1 MEDIVIIGYGGHA
14 KSVADCIEH
23 SQKYRIVGY
32 TDLFKQRSDYEYL
45 GTDEALDIV
54 FKKGVKK
61 AVVGIGF
68 LGKDNIRET
77 LYRKLKNIGFELP
90 VIIDPS
96 AIVSQGVPIGEGTII
111 GKNVVIN
118 SESVIGKM
126 AIINTGAI
134 IEHECVIG
142 DYVHVAVG
150 AVVCGQVTVGEEA
163 FVGANS
169 TIIQCRNIAS
179 KSIIPAGMVIR

>member
-14 KSVADCIEH
+14 KSVADCIER

-32 TDLFKQRSDYEYL
+32 TDLCEQRSDYEYL
-45 GTDEALDIV
+45 GTDDALDIV
-54 FKKGVKK
+54 FNKGVKK
-61 AVVGIGF
+61 AVVGIGY
-68 LGKDNIRET
+68 LGKDNIRGT

-96 AIVSQGVPIGEGTII
+96 AIISQGVSIGEGTIV

-118 SESVIGKM
+118 SGSVIGKM

-134 IEHECVIG
+134 IEHESVIG

-150 AVVCGQVTVGEEA
+150 AVVCGQATVGEEA

-169 TIIQCRNIAS
+169 TIIQCRNIAP

>member
-14 KSVADCIEH
+14 KSVVDSIERAH
-23 SQKYRIVGY
+23 KYRIVGY
-32 TDLFKQRSDYEYL
+32 TELREQQSDYNYL
-45 GTDEALDIV
+45 GTDEALYEIYNS
-54 FKKGVKK
+54 GVRN
-61 AVVGIGF
+61 AVVGIGY
-68 LGKDNIRET
+68 LGKDNIRVS
-77 LYRKLKNIGFELP
+77 LYRKLKDIGFELP

-96 AIVSQGVPIGEGTII
+96 AIVSQGVSIGEGTIV
-111 GKNVVIN
+111 GKNAVIN
-118 SESVIGKM
+118 SDSVIGKM

-134 IEHECVIG
+134 IEHESVIG

-150 AVVCGQVTVGEEA
+150 AVVCGQATVGEEA

-169 TIIQCRNIAS
+169 TIIQCRNIAP

>member
-14 KSVADCIEH
+14 KSVADCIER

-32 TDLFKQRSDYEYL
+32 TDFCEQRSYYDYL
-45 GTDEALDIV
+45 GTDDALDIV
-54 FKKGVKK
+54 FKKGIKK
-61 AVVGIGF
+61 AVVGIGY
-68 LGKDNIRET
+68 LGKDSIRGK

-96 AIVSQGVPIGEGTII
+96 AIVSQGVSIGEGTIV
-111 GKNVVIN
+111 GKNAVIN

-126 AIINTGAI
+126 AIINTGAV

-150 AVVCGQVTVGEEA
+150 AVVCGQVMVGEGT
-163 FVGANS
+163 FIGANS
-169 TIIQCRNIAS
+169 TIIQCQNVAP